1 MNKVALET
9 NQRIAEQKDQ
19 KRNAEIARAT
29 LALEAQKTSPEVFD
43 KEVKNEMQQALL
55 RMAEH
60 RVMAEIKCETL
71 EKQLAEKDLE
81 IKKLTD
87 ELQKYKN

>member
-1 MNKVALET
+1 
-9 NQRIAEQKDQ
+9 
-19 KRNAEIARAT
+19 
-29 LALEAQKTSPEVFD
+29 
-43 KEVKNEMQQALL
+43 MQQALL